1 MAKNDFRLTSSFKII
16 IIIFCLNKQELI
28 QQVYLIKY
36 VENPISNS
44 TSHKNKG
51 KKDRSKNIIQLQK
64 HHF

>member
-16 IIIFCLNKQELI
+16 IIIFCLNKEELI

-36 VENPISNS
+36 VENRISNS

>member
-36 VENPISNS
+36 VENRISNS